1 MGKYQVDEINFHG
14 FLNAMRKLRKVTLEQ
29 LSEGLCS
36 VSMLDRIEKGER
48 LPEKQMRDRIVARLG
63 VSGEGYEDY
72 LTNEEY
78 DEWVLR
84 QNIFKSI
91 EEKDILSL
99 ERYLAEYVK
108 KEDPSGVENQ
118 FFEAMSLMLLRLKDA
133 PFSEQKIV
141 VEKAVKFT
149 VPVSEEKF
157 PDMLLLSEQ
166 EIYLLTEYVYFMEYR
181 EGIESE
187 LYWRLRHYEKL
198 HEYLNHSHL
207 EKLAKAKVYPKMACC
222 MCELILEKAEK
233 EEFLWYAL
241 SICNEGIELLRDT
254 KKCYY
259 FVELLEL
266 RMQLIERI
274 LEILDTPKKEELY
287 SFTNQKIETRYSA
300 EWGRIIFSETDAKEK
315 EIKSRKSKEALLE
328 ELEESKKWHSL
339 FLELYEEYGVSP
351 YMEHF
356 CHVYWETES
365 YCIADVIRIRRE
377 MFGMSLKELSK
388 GVCSLKTLKRLERK
402 ETKTQMAIVRE
413 LFRKLGLCAEYIRA
427 RVVTSEYEV
436 FQLYETMTRYANN
449 HDLENWEKCLTELKS
464 RLCMDIG
471 YNQLMIMREEN
482 LLKSL
487 KGDITQEIFTKTIQK
502 GLESI
507 LSLEHVL
514 KAEEKYLT
522 IEELSCMYSIAL
534 RMDIKTE
541 NTYITIM
548 KEICIGYE
556 KKGGITAHISMYEFL
571 MSGVAN
577 FIGTFGEYEKSNR
590 IGKKVIKESLK
601 HRRMGNI
608 VYNLFNCIWTYKQK
622 RIHNIPIDTIYNINK
637 ELENC
642 IILSEINKLDSL
654 RKFFEDKLINEVND
668 N

>member
-427 RVVTSEYEV
+427 KIIT
-436 FQLYETMTRYANN
+436 NN
-449 HDLENWEKCLTELKS
+449 DEALLIYDIFTKYINNNELEKAKECMNRLKKIV
-464 RLCMDIG
+464 CMDIAV
-471 YNQLMIMREEN
+471 NKQAIMRAENILKLRTGEIRKEEA
-482 LLKSL
+482 
-487 KGDITQEIFTKTIQK
+487 ITKTIES
-502 GLESI
+502 LECTVLLEKVINTKERYLTREEIACINSIFIEADREKQEQYMSIIEEICVQYLTEDGI
-507 LSLEHVL
+507 LS
-514 KAEEKYLT
+514 
-522 IEELSCMYSIAL
+522 
-534 RMDIKTE
+534 
-541 NTYITIM
+541 
-548 KEICIGYE
+548 
-556 KKGGITAHISMYEFL
+556 HISVCELLLTRLASY
-571 MSGVAN
+571 
-577 FIGTFGEYEKSNR
+577 FGNCEEYDKSEEYST
-590 IGKKVIKESLK
+590 IILKESLVC
-601 HRRMGNI
+601 RRMGKLAN
-608 VYNLFNCIWTYKQK
+608 NLFNHIWNYKQK
-622 RIHNIPIDTIYNINK
+622 ILQNMSVEKEYDIKR
-637 ELENC
+637 ELERC
-642 IILSEINKLDSL
+642 ILLSVLNKAENL
-654 RKFFEDKLINEVND
+654 KHFFEDETNLIRK
-668 N
+668 